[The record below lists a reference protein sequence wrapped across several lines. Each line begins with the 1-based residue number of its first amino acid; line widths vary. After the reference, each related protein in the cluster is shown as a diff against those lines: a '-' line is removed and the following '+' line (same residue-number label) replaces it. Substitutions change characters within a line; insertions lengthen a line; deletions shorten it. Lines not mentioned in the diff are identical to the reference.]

1 MAEVIIAPLKSRLQE
16 EMKSAMKSG
25 DKKRRDTIRL
35 IMAALKQREVD
46 ERIDLDDQQ
55 IIGILDK
62 MLKQRRE
69 SIAQYQAGGRDDLV
83 VIEEAEIIV
92 IQEFLPAAL
101 SDEEIEQMVGEAMSE
116 SGASTV
122 RDMGKVMAILKPK
135 MQGRADMG
143 QVSGLIKSRLS

>member
-1 MAEVIIAPLKSRLQE
+1 
-16 EMKSAMKSG
+16 MKSAMKSG
-25 DKKRRDTIRL
+25 DKKRRDIIRL

-83 VIEEAEIIV
+83 VVEEAEIIV

>member
-25 DKKRRDTIRL
+25 DKKRRDIIRL

-83 VIEEAEIIV
+83 VVEEAEIIV